1 MNASGRDMFDI
12 YVSSHHVFNI
22 MSIYALEVA
31 IFFAMLLRRWSSKA
45 LPQKRAKCIR
55 DMMMEPHM
63 TESVFLC
70 RLRLFGSKSM

>member
-31 IFFAMLLRRWSSKA
+31 IFFAMRWRRWSSIA
-45 LPQKRAKCIR
+45 LPQKRAKSTR
-55 DMMMEPHM
+55 DMIMEPHM
-63 TESVFLC
+63 TEFLFLC
-70 RLRLFGSKSM
+70 RLLVFGSQSM